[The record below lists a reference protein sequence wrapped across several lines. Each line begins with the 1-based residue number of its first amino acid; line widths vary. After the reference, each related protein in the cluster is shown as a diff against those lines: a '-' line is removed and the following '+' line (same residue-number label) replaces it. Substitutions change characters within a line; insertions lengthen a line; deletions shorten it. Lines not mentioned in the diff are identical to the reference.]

1 MLGAMT
7 VPYSRSARV
16 YDLLYASG
24 IKDFDADVA
33 AVHALIAERNPG
45 AHTLLDVA
53 CGTGIHL
60 ASLRA
65 WYEISGVDASPDMLA
80 VARARLGDAAHLN
93 RGDMVSFDL
102 GRTFDAVTC
111 LFSSI
116 GYLPN
121 DTELRR
127 AFAQMTRHLA
137 PGGVLVVDG
146 WLRPDAWT
154 DGFREPPRQADDG
167 TTTVVRVGR
176 STRSGR
182 ITTVE
187 MHHLVRNSDGIE
199 HFVEVHET
207 LLTPTADYV
216 AAAAAAG
223 LRVDVVPDFMPGRDR
238 IVGVKPR

>member
-1 MLGAMT
+1 MT

-16 YDLLYASG
+16 YDLLYTSG
-24 IKDFDADVA
+24 VKDFAADVD
-33 AVHALIAERNPG
+33 AVHRLITERNPN
-45 AHTLLDVA
+45 ARTLLDVA

-60 ASLRA
+60 AALRT
-65 WYEISGVDASPDMLA
+65 WYEVSGVDASPDMLA
-80 VARARLGDAAHLN
+80 VARARLGDAAHLT

-102 GRTFDAVTC
+102 ARTFDAVTC

-121 DTELRR
+121 DTEVRR
-127 AFAQMTRHLA
+127 AFAQMARHLE

-146 WLRPDAWT
+146 WIRPDAWT
-154 DGFREPPRQADDG
+154 DGFRDPPRQADDG

-182 ITTVE
+182 ITTIE

-207 LLTPTADYV
+207 LVTPTADYV
-216 AAAAAAG
+216 AAAEAAG
-223 LRVDVVPDFMPGRDR
+223 LAVAVVPDFMPGRDR
-238 IVGVKPR
+238 IVGVKPG